1 MANVGCSAIVGHMS
15 GEAVFMEYCASN
27 FDSKQRSRSLEM
39 LAVCVEA
46 VGPERSSLIHST
58 HRFVSRVPWHFN
70 LIVLNDVLLD
80 NGVAGAERRGLLDGA
95 RVEVSLRDEAVVA
108 WNMRCGL
115 GCADCQLV
123 VLVGLRLGL
132 LRQFRSW
139 VMSVGAE
146 RFLELSVEV
155 ATLRRV
161 SLAIITP
168 QRALRYSH
176 WCGHL
181 LLVGHLRVALPVGG

>member
-1 MANVGCSAIVGHMS
+1 
-15 GEAVFMEYCASN
+15 
-27 FDSKQRSRSLEM
+27 M

-80 NGVAGAERRGLLDGA
+80 NGVAGAQRRGLLDGA
-95 RVEVSLRDEAVVA
+95 RVEVGLRDETVVA
-108 WNMRCGL
+108 WNMRRGFS
-115 GCADCQLV
+115 CADCQLV
-123 VLVGLRLGL
+123 VLVGLGLGL
-132 LRQFRSW
+132 PWQFRSW
-139 VMSVGAE
+139 VMAVGAV
-146 RFLELSVEV
+146 RNLILSVEV

-161 SLAIITP
+161 SLAIIAP
-168 QRALRYSH
+168 QRTLRYSH